1 VTFVEKPVRRL
12 ALLRA
17 VQSIFE
23 GSVVNSNTTAGTGD
37 TKLLRAHILL
47 AEDNKVNQLVARIL
61 LERMGC
67 QVDIVENGVA
77 ACRAVQRGSYDLV
90 LMDCQMPTMSGFEAT
105 QRIRSFEKSGKRIP
119 IIALTAGVLKDEREH
134 CYTCGMDDF
143 VPKPIS
149 AKELERALERW
160 LPTLSNAS

>member
-1 VTFVEKPVRRL
+1 
-12 ALLRA
+12 
-17 VQSIFE
+17 
-23 GSVVNSNTTAGTGD
+23 
-37 TKLLRAHILL
+37 LL

-160 LPTLSNAS
+160 LTTLSNAS